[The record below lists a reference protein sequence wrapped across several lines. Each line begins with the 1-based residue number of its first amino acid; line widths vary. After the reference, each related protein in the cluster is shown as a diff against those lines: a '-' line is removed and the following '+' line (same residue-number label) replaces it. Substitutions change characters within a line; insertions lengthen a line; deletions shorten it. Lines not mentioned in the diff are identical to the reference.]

1 MDFAPYG
8 AFIRRGFHLLGSLQ
22 PFRFWQNTLE
32 CSAIRFGRLDMKMID
47 YGSMM
52 HDAMR
57 GLIKR
62 LLQDIADAGELPGDH
77 HFFITFNTMYAG
89 VLIPDWLLE
98 RYPDEMTIVVQHWFE
113 NLNVTDEGFSITLNF
128 GDSPEPLYI
137 PFLALRTFVDPSV
150 EFGLRFEQIEED
162 APEAAEA
169 PMHENAEA
177 DDEIREEAQVV
188 SLDSF
193 RKQ

>member
-1 MDFAPYG
+1 
-8 AFIRRGFHLLGSLQ
+8 
-22 PFRFWQNTLE
+22 
-32 CSAIRFGRLDMKMID
+32 MKMID

-98 RYPDEMTIVVQHWFE
+98 RYPDEMTIVVQHWFD

-162 APEAAEA
+162 APEAATSLA
-169 PMHENAEA
+169 PMHENAEP
-177 DDEIREEAQVV
+177 DEAIRSDWKKV
-188 SLDSF
+188 SLDSIT
-193 RKQ
+193 KK

>member
-1 MDFAPYG
+1 
-8 AFIRRGFHLLGSLQ
+8 
-22 PFRFWQNTLE
+22 
-32 CSAIRFGRLDMKMID
+32 MID
-47 YGSMM
+47 YGNMM

-98 RYPDEMTIVVQHWFE
+98 RYPDELTIVVQHWFD

-150 EFGLRFEQIEED
+150 ELGMGFEQIQKD